1 MEEEE
6 EEEEEEMGGGVV
18 GFEFLCVCITCHMS
32 HVCVCHMSHY
42 ESVVKIPESNSGS
55 DAPTTVPHMHTQQ
68 FNTTLFLFT
77 FRYP

>member
-1 MEEEE
+1 
-6 EEEEEEMGGGVV
+6 MGGGVV
-18 GFEFLCVCITCHMS
+18 GFEFLCVCIT
-32 HVCVCHMSHY
+32 CHMSHY